1 MNSNE
6 MRQKFY
12 NALSDLLKNKREDNK
27 SFLNKEEYML
37 RLQEVKLAKE
47 KIGKKSAKDYRY
59 IRKYDII
66 TLNGQERLIKS
77 ISNNSENVH
86 YYVSNDELFDIL
98 HDSHIAIGHGG
109 RDRMVYELKTKYCNI
124 TKETIMIYLSLCMHC
139 EKKSSNPK
147 RGLVSKPILHNAFNS
162 RAQVDL
168 IDMQSQSY
176 NEFKFIM
183 NYQDHLTKFVLLRP
197 LKSKRAEE
205 IAFNLIDIYT
215 TFGAPAILHSD
226 NGREF
231 VNTIITELNMMWGD
245 IKIVHGKPRH
255 SQSQGSVER
264 ANRDVEDILATWMAE
279 NNSRDWPSGI
289 KFVQFRKNRAFHSG
303 L

>member
-12 NALSDLLKNKREDNK
+12 KALSDLLKNKREDNK

-109 RDRMVYELKTKYCNI
+109 RDRMVYELKTKYSNI

-139 EKKSSNPK
+139 ARCHCKTKCKTNKCTCRSNN
-147 RGLVSKPILHNAFNS
+147 RLCTSKCHNS
-162 RAQVDL
+162 L
-168 IDMQSQSY
+168 SC
-176 NEFKFIM
+176 
-183 NYQDHLTKFVLLRP
+183 
-197 LKSKRAEE
+197 
-205 IAFNLIDIYT
+205 
-215 TFGAPAILHSD
+215 
-226 NGREF
+226 
-231 VNTIITELNMMWGD
+231 
-245 IKIVHGKPRH
+245 
-255 SQSQGSVER
+255 
-264 ANRDVEDILATWMAE
+264 E
-279 NNSRDWPSGI
+279 N
-289 KFVQFRKNRAFHSG
+289 K
-303 L
+303 